1 MQIIIK
7 PLETH
12 AWIISSLMTVSW
24 SHSSPEDS
32 QDRSRCW
39 TMSAAMLTMKRLIF
53 KGCFLKQDPG
63 EDVFRCHCGKASF
76 GN

>member
-1 MQIIIK
+1 MMGVLAK
-7 PLETH
+7 GPYE
-12 AWIISSLMTVSW
+12 
-24 SHSSPEDS
+24 
-32 QDRSRCW
+32 DRSRCW